1 MGRPVGADMAI
12 NSLVSVL
19 RRSWLLVVLVALV
32 TGLLVIRL
40 QPGAPVRR
48 PAQGSKTPR
57 LMKDQLGSSPRNSIR
72 RLTPAPS
79 SKASPR

>member
-1 MGRPVGADMAI
+1 MDRLVGPDMAI
-12 NSLVSVL
+12 KTLVSML

-40 QPGAPVRR
+40 QPGAPSRR
-48 PAQGSKTPR
+48 PGQGSQTPR
-57 LMKDQLGSSPRNSIR
+57 VLQDQRGSSPRNSIR
-72 RLTPAPS
+72 RLSPAPS